1 MSIKE
6 QPNSP
11 VFSFTLTAFYDE
23 HSKDSH
29 KISKTYSLSA
39 GVLRYVYVTS
49 GVLAGNNKSAE
60 LSANA
65 SKVAEIKDKLK
76 ALGLYTNYVKDFTVT
91 DRVFIVRT
99 GKKLNIQDG
108 TEEYSISVT
117 GGLPAYIKDE
127 FHDKLSAFEGLI
139 SYLFYKADHP

>member
-1 MSIKE
+1 MSTKV

-29 KISKTYSLSA
+29 KISQTYSLS
-39 GVLRYVYVTS
+39 GSVLRYVCVTI

-76 ALGLYTNYVKDFTVT
+76 TLGLYTNYVKDFPVT
-91 DRVFIVRT
+91 NRAIVRT
-99 GKKLNIQDG
+99 GKKLTIQDG
-108 TEEYSISVT
+108 TEEYSVSVT
-117 GGLPAYIKDE
+117 GGLSAYIKDE
-127 FHDKLSAFEGLI
+127 FHDKLVAFEGII